1 MTRRVAPKVLAERPV
16 APCMTYRDATDA
28 ARERRDALRRELAEI
43 DRAIAHDAAL
53 RAQRHALAQRLERAE
68 RDVDRARAKV
78 ALPLL
83 ANVRVASPCPARWDE
98 MKGDDRAR
106 HCASCDKTVFDL
118 SAMTSDEAET
128 LLRAHGVAT
137 NGGMCVRFHRRAD
150 GTVMTS
156 DCSVGVARARRR
168 GWALAAGITA
178 AAGLGVLAGGAYFV
192 TSSTVMGEVEP
203 VYVQGG
209 IAPMPMP
216 EPRATN
222 VGPDP
227 QPEVVR
233 AEAP

>member
-1 MTRRVAPKVLAERPV
+1 
-16 APCMTYRDATDA
+16 MTYRDATDA

-53 RAQRHALAQRLERAE
+53 RAQRHALAQRLEGAE

-83 ANVRVASPCPARWDE
+83 ANVRVASPCPARWDQ

-118 SAMTSDEAET
+118 SAMTSDDAEA
-128 LLRAHGVAT
+128 LLRAHGAAPS
-137 NGGMCVRFHRRAD
+137 GMCVRFYRRAD

-168 GWALAAGITA
+168 GWALAASITA
-178 AAGLGVLAGGAYFV
+178 VAGLGALAGGAYFV
-192 TSSTVMGEVEP
+192 TSEAVVGEIEP
-203 VYVQGG
+203 VYVQGS
-209 IAPMPMP
+209 IAPMPLP

-222 VGPDP
+222 VGPEP
-227 QPEVVR
+227 EPEVVR
-233 AEAP
+233 EEAL